1 MYWSS
6 TVDWRSF
13 PSDRSSGYMPPGSS
27 PEANLS
33 GDGSG
38 PEAMK
43 GMSRTVRVITVLAGL
58 AVLVV
63 SCGGRAIAPDAP
75 PSATAAPPSYE
86 VWVVDQGETTPAGGG
101 TLYIYRGASL
111 KDAAP
116 APAYTVNLGEAALGV
131 GDGVGKHGHSIAF
144 NPAMTHAVIS
154 YVDSGHVQV
163 IRASDRKVVASI
175 KMTGS
180 AAGAAQPHA
189 TAVTPTGDAIIVAN
203 QGGKRLQRIA
213 ADFKNDV
220 YKLDSAADLDLS
232 VLEDADHPG
241 NLPVI
246 PVFTPDGRYV
256 YVPMRGGG
264 SYIVDYQATPM
275 KTVATLGKSAIGP
288 QSCCATFVK
297 DTIWTTAQ
305 GGATTTTTS
314 FNLYQVSG
322 LPEKPVA
329 KKILS
334 RTGSVESHS
343 VILVGQYLWVADRF
357 ANTLDIVDQTGEA
370 KTLSLASGPLAGRD
384 PAPDIMAASPD
395 GSAVFVA
402 LRGKTPTTSN
412 IKGLDNAVGD
422 VGGFAILSV
431 KDNGRDAVV
440 SSVVAFPLAAGAS
453 VVDPHG
459 LRVRVIK

>member
-1 MYWSS
+1 MG
-6 TVDWRSF
+6 TL
-13 PSDRSSGYMPPGSS
+13 G
-27 PEANLS
+27 
-33 GDGSG
+33 
-38 PEAMK
+38 
-43 GMSRTVRVITVLAGL
+43 RVAPVLTTL
-58 AVLVV
+58 AILVT
-63 SCGGRAIAPDAP
+63 SCGGRA
-75 PSATAAPPSYE
+75 AAPSTAPTATPAPSYE
-86 VWVVDQGETTPAGGG
+86 LWVVDQAETTPTAGG
-101 TLYIYRGASL
+101 TLYIYKGSDL
-111 KDAAP
+111 KGPAP

-131 GDGVGKHGHSIAF
+131 GDGIGKHGHSIAF

-163 IRASDRKVVASI
+163 VRASDRTVVASI

-180 AAGAAQPHA
+180 AAGPAAPHA
-189 TAVTPTGDAIIVAN
+189 SAVTPAGDAIIVAN
-203 QGGKRLQRIA
+203 QGGKRLQRIT

-220 YKLDSAADLDLS
+220 YKLDSSADLDLS
-232 VLEDADHPG
+232 LLEDADHPG

-264 SYIVDYQATPM
+264 SYVIDYQATPM
-275 KTVATLGKSAIGP
+275 KTIASLGKPAIGP
-288 QSCCATFVK
+288 QSCCAAFVK

-314 FNLYQVSG
+314 FNLYQVTG
-322 LPEKPVA
+322 LPDKPVA

-343 VILVGQYLWVADRF
+343 VILVGQYLWLADRF

-370 KTLSLASGPLAGRD
+370 RTMSLATGPLAGRD

-395 GSAVFVA
+395 ESLVFVA
-402 LRGKTPTTSN
+402 LRGKTPVTSN

-422 VGGFAILSV
+422 VGGFAILTV
-431 KDNGRDAVV
+431 KDGGREASV
-440 SSVVAFPLAAGAS
+440 SSFVALPLAAGAS

-459 LRVRVIK
+459 LRVRLLK

>member
-1 MYWSS
+1 MG
-6 TVDWRSF
+6 TLGRV
-13 PSDRSSGYMPPGSS
+13 S
-27 PEANLS
+27 P
-33 GDGSG
+33 
-38 PEAMK
+38 
-43 GMSRTVRVITVLAGL
+43 VLAAL
-58 AVLVV
+58 AILLA
-63 SCGGRAIAPDAP
+63 SCGGRVAAPSTAP
-75 PSATAAPPSYE
+75 ARSPAPPSYE
-86 VWVVDQGETTPAGGG
+86 VWVVDQGDTTPTGGG
-101 TLYIYRGASL
+101 TLYIYKSADL
-111 KDAAP
+111 KTAAP

-131 GDGVGKHGHSIAF
+131 GDGVGKHGHSITF
-144 NPAMTHAVIS
+144 NPTMTHAVIA

-180 AAGAAQPHA
+180 AAGQAQPHA
-189 TAVTPTGDAIIVAN
+189 TAVTPAGDAIIVAN
-203 QGGKRLQRIA
+203 QGGKRLQRIG

-232 VLEDADHPG
+232 LLEDADHPG

-264 SYIVDYQATPM
+264 SYVIDYQATPM
-275 KTVATLGKSAIGP
+275 KTVATLGKSSIGP

-297 DTIWTTAQ
+297 DAIWTTAQ

-314 FNLYQVSG
+314 FNLYQVTG
-322 LPEKPVA
+322 LPDKPVA
-329 KKILS
+329 KKVLS
-334 RTGSVESHS
+334 RTGNVESHS

-357 ANTLDIVDQTGEA
+357 ANTLDIVDQTGDA
-370 KTLSLASGPLAGRD
+370 RTMSLASGPLAGRD
-384 PAPDIMAASPD
+384 PAPDIMAVSPD
-395 GSAVFVA
+395 ESTVYVA
-402 LRGKTPTTSN
+402 LRGKTPLTSN

-431 KDNGRDAVV
+431 KEGGRDAVV
-440 SSVVAFPLAAGAS
+440 SSFVALPLAGGAS

-459 LRVRVIK
+459 LRVRIIR

>member
-1 MYWSS
+1 M
-6 TVDWRSF
+6 RIE
-13 PSDRSSGYMPPGSS
+13 RLGRIS
-27 PEANLS
+27 PF
-33 GDGSG
+33 
-38 PEAMK
+38 
-43 GMSRTVRVITVLAGL
+43 LATL
-58 AVLVV
+58 AILVA
-63 SCGGRAIAPDAP
+63 SCGGRVAAPTTAP
-75 PSATAAPPSYE
+75 TASPAPPSYE
-86 VWVVDQGETTPAGGG
+86 LWVVDQAETTPTGGG
-101 TLYIYRGASL
+101 TLYIYRGADL
-111 KDAAP
+111 KGAAP

-131 GDGVGKHGHSIAF
+131 GDGIGKHGHSITF

-175 KMTGS
+175 KVTGS
-180 AAGAAQPHA
+180 AAGPAAPHA
-189 TAVTPTGDAIIVAN
+189 SAVTPAGDAIIVAN
-203 QGGKRLQRIA
+203 QGGKRLQRIS

-232 VLEDADHPG
+232 LLEDADHPG

-264 SYIVDYQATPM
+264 SYVVDYQATPM

-314 FNLYQVSG
+314 FNLYQVTG
-322 LPEKPVA
+322 LPDKPVA

-334 RTGSVESHS
+334 RTGNVESHS

-357 ANTLDIVDQTGEA
+357 ANTLDIVDQTGDA
-370 KTLSLASGPLAGRD
+370 RTMSLASGPLAGRD
-384 PAPDIMAASPD
+384 PAPDIMALSPD
-395 GSAVFVA
+395 ESTVFVA
-402 LRGKTPTTSN
+402 LRGKTPITSN
-412 IKGLDNAVGD
+412 VKGLDNAVGD

-431 KDNGRDAVV
+431 KDSGRDALVN
-440 SSVVAFPLAAGAS
+440 SVVALPMAAGAS

-459 LRVRVIK
+459 LRIRIVK

>member
-1 MYWSS
+1 
-6 TVDWRSF
+6 
-13 PSDRSSGYMPPGSS
+13 
-27 PEANLS
+27 
-33 GDGSG
+33 
-38 PEAMK
+38 MK
-43 GMSRTVRVITVLAGL
+43 GMGIFRRTSPVLAAL
-58 AVLVV
+58 AILLA
-63 SCGGRAIAPDAP
+63 SCGGRAAAPSTAP
-75 PSATAAPPSYE
+75 TPTLAPPSYE
-86 VWVVDQGETTPAGGG
+86 LWVVDQGDTTPTGGG
-101 TLYIYRGASL
+101 TLYIYKSAEL
-111 KDAAP
+111 KNAAP
-116 APAYTVNLGEAALGV
+116 TPAYTVNLGEAALGV
-131 GDGVGKHGHSIAF
+131 GDGVGKHGHSITF
-144 NPAMTHAVIS
+144 NPTMTHAVIA

-180 AAGAAQPHA
+180 AAGQAQPHA
-189 TAVTPTGDAIIVAN
+189 TAVTPAGDAIIVAN
-203 QGGKRLQRIA
+203 QGGKRLQRIG

-232 VLEDADHPG
+232 LLEDADHPG

-264 SYIVDYQATPM
+264 SYVIDYQATPM
-275 KTVATLGKSAIGP
+275 KTVATLGKSSIGP

-297 DTIWTTAQ
+297 DAIWTTAQ

-314 FNLYQVSG
+314 FNLYQVTG

-334 RTGSVESHS
+334 RTGNVESHS

-357 ANTLDIVDQTGEA
+357 ANTLDIVDQTGDA
-370 KTLSLASGPLAGRD
+370 RTMSLASGPLAGRD

-395 GSAVFVA
+395 ESSVYVA
-402 LRGKTPTTSN
+402 LRGKTPLTSN

-431 KDNGRDAVV
+431 KDGGRDATV
-440 SSVVAFPLAAGAS
+440 SSFVSLPLAAGAS

-459 LRVRVIK
+459 LRVRLVKR

>member
-1 MYWSS
+1 MGIE
-6 TVDWRSF
+6 TFGRI
-13 PSDRSSGYMPPGSS
+13 S
-27 PEANLS
+27 PFVA
-33 GDGSG
+33 
-38 PEAMK
+38 
-43 GMSRTVRVITVLAGL
+43 TLAIL
-58 AVLVV
+58 AA
-63 SCGGRAIAPDAP
+63 SCGGRSAAPSTAP
-75 PSATAAPPSYE
+75 TPSPAPPSYE
-86 VWVVDQGETTPAGGG
+86 LWVVDQAETTPTGGG
-101 TLYIYRGASL
+101 TLYIYKGADL
-111 KDAAP
+111 KAAAP
-116 APAYTVNLGEAALGV
+116 APAFTINLGEAALGV

-163 IRASDRKVVASI
+163 IRAADRKVVASI

-189 TAVTPTGDAIIVAN
+189 SAVTPAGDAIIVAN

-220 YKLDSAADLDLS
+220 YKLDSGADLDLS
-232 VLEDADHPG
+232 LLEDADHPG

-264 SYIVDYQATPM
+264 SYVVDYQATPM
-275 KTVATLGKSAIGP
+275 KTVASLGKPAIGP

-314 FNLYQVSG
+314 FNLYQVTG
-322 LPEKPVA
+322 LPDKPVA

-334 RTGSVESHS
+334 RTGNVESHS
-343 VILVGQYLWVADRF
+343 VILVGQYLWLADRF

-370 KTLSLASGPLAGRD
+370 RTMSLASGPLTGRD
-384 PAPDIMAASPD
+384 PAPDIMTASPD
-395 GSAVFVA
+395 ESSVFVA
-402 LRGKTPTTSN
+402 LRGKTPLTSN

-422 VGGFAILSV
+422 VGGFAILTV
-431 KDNGRDAVV
+431 KDGGRDATV
-440 SSVVAFPLAAGAS
+440 SSFVGLPLAAGAS

-459 LRVRVIK
+459 LRVRIIK